1 MHATRFYKLL
11 YYGCRAWQFSD
22 NGFAGTT
29 VGYVEWDHCWAFDNE
44 TEQGFILTQTP
55 TELHI
60 QLDTPR
66 FIPGITPCTTPPEVP
81 SFEAPYWV
89 ILSGRLKHPKLIL
102 KILVNA
108 QQVAVETK
116 KDGDEHKLSHRHL
129 FLYIPNLT
137 H

>member
-11 YYGCRAWQFSD
+11 Y
-22 NGFAGTT
+22 NG
-29 VGYVEWDHCWAFDNE
+29 
-44 TEQGFILTQTP
+44 
-55 TELHI
+55 
-60 QLDTPR
+60 
-66 FIPGITPCTTPPEVP
+66 
-81 SFEAPYWV
+81 
-89 ILSGRLKHPKLIL
+89 GRLKHPKLIL

>member
-29 VGYVEWDHCWAFDNE
+29 VGYVEWDHCWIIMQTDARFAVNIAYEKAYTENHGDVGITGNRVNLDTYLGATVELMEYCRTNNCPEDNE

-60 QLDTPR
+60 QLDTP
-66 FIPGITPCTTPPEVP
+66 PVYSGYYTLYNTTGSSV
-81 SFEAPYWV
+81 
-89 ILSGRLKHPKLIL
+89 L
-102 KILVNA
+102 
-108 QQVAVETK
+108 
-116 KDGDEHKLSHRHL
+116 
-129 FLYIPNLT
+129 
-137 H
+137 

>member
-60 QLDTPR
+60 QLALPVYSGYYTLYN
-66 FIPGITPCTTPPEVP
+66 TTGSSVLRGPLLGNPVGKT
-81 SFEAPYWV
+81 EAPKAH
-89 ILSGRLKHPKLIL
+89 SENSCRCTAGCC
-102 KILVNA
+102 
-108 QQVAVETK
+108 
-116 KDGDEHKLSHRHL
+116 
-129 FLYIPNLT
+129 
-137 H
+137 